1 MKRIAFKCV
10 LQTDVVITSNAATEG
25 FHQSLDYIPGAK
37 FLGIVAGTYYKDD
50 ESTQKKLDLFHNG
63 TVRFGDA
70 HLMIDDQ
77 RSRKM
82 PLPYFFPKG
91 ESVEDTIYLDF
102 NLEDGHREKLTDD
115 GIVLKQAR
123 TGYFTEG
130 KKYANPKQTFA
141 IKSAYDSEKRRAKD
155 QQMYGYYGL
164 KQGTHWCFYV
174 DFDDKQYVADV
185 IKALEGE
192 HRVGRSRSAEY
203 GLVEISQIKDVA
215 LSEQQ
220 LKIGRNYIY
229 ADSNLC
235 FYNEYLETTGTP
247 TEKDLGLPDGATI
260 NWEKSQIRTRIYQ
273 TWNRKRFNRDADRLI
288 IEKGSVFAVDVKEGD
303 TIKYPHLVGH
313 HQSEGFGQVLLNPD
327 FLMETGIKLSYS
339 LEKAKVQKSTISLA
353 TVENETK
360 DSNDSVLLNYL
371 NRAIDKMSKEDNI
384 DQLVNDFIKKYWNKT
399 YKDGVTSSQWGQVR
413 NYANYANTER
423 ELEPLLFSDEIGFFN
438 RGQTEN
444 IWRKKGRKK
453 ILKDYIFGVEQGNC
467 LPPDIDKI
475 KFVKRLASEM
485 AKKASH
491 QKQNA

>member
-1 MKRIAFKCV
+1 MKRIAFKCR
-10 LQTDVVITSNAATEG
+10 LLTDVVITSNAATEG

-37 FLGIVAGTYYKDD
+37 FLGIVAAAYYKDNETD
-50 ESTQKKLDLFHNG
+50 QKKLDLFHNG

-70 HLMIDDQ
+70 HPLIDNQ
-77 RSRKM
+77 RSMKL

-102 NLEDGHREKLTDD
+102 NLGKADREKLTND

-130 KKYANPKQTFA
+130 KKYTNPKQAFS
-141 IKSAYDSEKRRAKD
+141 IKSAYDSDNRRAKD
-155 QQMYGYYGL
+155 QQMYGYYAL
-164 KQGTHWCFYV
+164 KKGTEWCFHV
-174 DFDDKQYVADV
+174 DFDKEKYVNDV

-203 GLVEISQIKDVA
+203 GLVEISQTGDVIPLEKS
-215 LSEQQ
+215 LSA
-220 LKIGRNYIY
+220 GTNYIY
-229 ADSNLC
+229 AESNLC
-235 FYNEYLETTGTP
+235 FYNEYLETTGEP
-247 TEKDLGLPDGATI
+247 KGKDLLLPEGATI

-288 IEKGSVFAVDVKEGD
+288 IEKGSVFVVDVNHTSSEA
-303 TIKYPHLVGH
+303 YPHMLGK
-313 HQSEGFGQVLLNPD
+313 HQSEGFGRVLLNPE
-327 FLMETGIKLSYS
+327 FLMEKDNKLSYS
-339 LEKAKVQKSTISLA
+339 LEKSKIQQSATSLSS
-353 TVENETK
+353 VENGT
-360 DSNDSVLLNYL
+360 NDSIIRGYL
-371 NRAIDKMSKEDNI
+371 NRAMGKVSTEDSIDL
-384 DQLVNDFIKKYWNKT
+384 LVNEFIKNNWKT

-413 NYANYANTER
+413 NYANFATSNDN
-423 ELEPLLFSDEIGFFN
+423 LEQLLFENDIGFFN

-453 ILKDYIFGVEQGNC
+453 ILKDYIFGVNQDQS
-467 LPPDIDKI
+467 LPTNIDKI
-475 KFVKRLASEM
+475 KFVKVLAAEM